1 MNLPVPPRVVR
12 RLLIDPVFW
21 VLGTALLLTVM
32 PLLLVLLAVLSFV
45 LPGKLRILRLLGFAL
60 VYLTLELIVLPIALC
75 SWVASGF
82 GWGMNRPAFVS
93 FHYRLIGWLL
103 SALYWFGSRY
113 FRLDVVRDGPELPA
127 DDGDP
132 ETIEHPLLVLSR
144 HAGPG
149 DSFLLVHELLS
160 WEGRRPRVVLKDTLQ
175 WDPMIDVLL
184 NRLPMVF
191 LDPAAARGEGAA
203 AAIGELAATMT
214 ARDALLIF
222 PEGGNVTPH
231 RRARAIERLRASGR
245 AGAARR
251 AEGIEHLLPPRPG
264 GVQAAL
270 LANPDLQVVVVAHTG
285 LDDLNTVRD
294 IWHAVPLDKT
304 LHLRWHTT
312 LASEVPTKAAGLSVW
327 LFVEWEL
334 MDAWVGARRSPPPGS
349 AKPTSQ

>member
-1 MNLPVPPRVVR
+1 MSIPVPPRVVR
-12 RLLIDPVFW
+12 RLIIDPLFW
-21 VLGTALLLTVM
+21 VLGAALLLTAM
-32 PLLLVLLAVLSFV
+32 PGLLILLAVLSFV
-45 LPGKLRILRLLGFAL
+45 LPGKLRVLRLLGFAL
-60 VYLTLELIVLPIALC
+60 VYLTIELIALPVALG

-82 GWGMNRPAFVS
+82 GSAMRRPAFVD

-103 SALYWFGSRY
+103 SVLYWFGSRY
-113 FRLDVVRDGPELPA
+113 FRLDVVRDGPQLPA

-160 WEGRRPRVVLKDTLQ
+160 WEGRRPRVVLKNTLQ

-191 LDPAAARGEGAA
+191 LDSSAASGDGAA
-203 AAIGELAATMT
+203 AAVGRLAATMT
-214 ARDALLIF
+214 VRDALLIF
-222 PEGGNVTPH
+222 PEGGNVTPN
-231 RRARAIERLRASGR
+231 RRTRAIERLRASGR
-245 AGAARR
+245 TTAAQR

-294 IWHAVPLDKT
+294 IWYAVPLDKT
-304 LHLRWHTT
+304 LHLRWHTA
-312 LASEVPTKAAGLSVW
+312 LASEVPTDAAGLSIW
-327 LFVEWEL
+327 LFVEWEV
-334 MDAWVGARRSPPPGS
+334 MDAWVGARRGPPPDTDPRVS
-349 AKPTSQ
+349 R